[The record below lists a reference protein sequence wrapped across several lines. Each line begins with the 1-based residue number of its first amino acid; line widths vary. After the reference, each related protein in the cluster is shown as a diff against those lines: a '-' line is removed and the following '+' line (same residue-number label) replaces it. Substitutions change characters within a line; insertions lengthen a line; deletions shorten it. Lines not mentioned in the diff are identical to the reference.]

1 VDAEAVHEAVELTSW
16 NSKTDH
22 MQLTKSG
29 YRGIKM
35 LEKNGSLKVKTLEK
49 NGYLHRNFM

>member
-1 VDAEAVHEAVELTSW
+1 
-16 NSKTDH
+16 